1 MDKVGISGPFR
12 MTQPRYEWPDKQ
24 NLVYFNGFVQFLSG
38 KNFVGVASEVLSA
51 SAKICQ
57 LRHIAPGLSFFNNFS
72 FFKRQETVPCLDFSE
87 I

>member
-1 MDKVGISGPFR
+1 MDKIGISGPFR

-24 NLVYFNGFVQFLSG
+24 NLAYFNGFVQFLSG

-57 LRHIAPGLSFFNNFS
+57 SRHIARASAFS
-72 FFKRQETVPCLDFSE
+72 IISAFLNVKKP
-87 I
+87 